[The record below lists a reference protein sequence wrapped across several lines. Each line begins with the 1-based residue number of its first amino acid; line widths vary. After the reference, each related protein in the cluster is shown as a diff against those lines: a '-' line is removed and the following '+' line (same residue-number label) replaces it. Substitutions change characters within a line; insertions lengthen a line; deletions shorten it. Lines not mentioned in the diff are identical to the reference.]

1 MENRYENSKIYKIV
15 DNGFNKTYIG
25 STTQPLA
32 QRLADHRY
40 NYRKYLNGKYSKTTV
55 FSIFDEFGMD
65 NCQIYLL
72 EEYPC
77 ENRMQL
83 HKKEGEYILNTD
95 CVNKIVA
102 GRTPQE
108 YREQNK
114 DKTAQY
120 RKDNKDKLNQ

>member
-1 MENRYENSKIYKIV
+1 MEHRYQNSKIYKIV
-15 DNGFNKTYIG
+15 DNGFNKAYIV
-25 STTQPLA
+25 STTQSLT
-32 QRLADHRY
+32 QRLADHRA
-40 NYRKYLNGKYSKTTV
+40 NYRKYLKGKYRKTSN
-55 FSIFDEFGMD
+55 FSIFDEFGVD